1 MSDQNSHSE
10 PIDSKSA
17 EILQDFLEDEI
28 LKTQDSLRRS
38 RLFGVI
44 VIVIVTLYMGY
55 ITNGLRGFLQPDE
68 AAKLTTMFIS
78 DQVTSK
84 ADLLAVE
91 IKSHIPKLIEE
102 LPEHFLKEIPRY
114 RQSLEDTVVTA
125 TRTQMQ
131 GVAGNLDE
139 HLNAFMDT
147 HQKDIKKM
155 LSSTDEVEVTEAL
168 KESLADDV
176 VEFLNTVPP
185 NGESVTERIAKS
197 LEVLSKA
204 EAVVDRL
211 AQNKNLSPAEK
222 KTRYALAVLAGSI
235 SEKGHEL
242 EMIKRASKD

>member
-1 MSDQNSHSE
+1 MSDQDSKSE
-10 PIDSKSA
+10 PIDNKSA

-44 VIVIVTLYMGY
+44 IVVIVTLYMGY

-68 AAKLTTMFIS
+68 AAKMTTVFIS

-131 GVAGNLDE
+131 AVAGNLDE
-139 HLNAFMDT
+139 HLNAFMDE
-147 HQKDIKKM
+147 HKDDINKM
-155 LSSTDEVEVTEAL
+155 LSSADDVEVTDAL
-168 KESLADDV
+168 KESLAEDV
-176 VEFLNTVPP
+176 VEFLNTVPL
-185 NGESVTERIAKS
+185 NGESVTQRIAKS
-197 LEVLSKA
+197 LDVLKKA
-204 EAVVDRL
+204 ETVVDRL
-211 AQNKNLSPAEK
+211 AQAKDLSAAEK
-222 KTRYALAVLAGSI
+222 KTRYALAVLAHSI
-235 SEKGHEL
+235 SDKGHQL
-242 EMIKRASKD
+242 EMIKRAER